1 LLGEGDAESDADR
14 SPQEAARVPQVVFG
28 VGPRQ
33 ANHSPRHLPGDDDTA
48 EPGCETAVRYTSTM
62 PKIFEQD
69 GYSFF
74 FYSNDHAP
82 IHVHVR
88 RDGGEAV
95 FVVEPEVELRESVGF
110 NVRELS
116 RAEDLIDDNIELI
129 KQKWAE
135 HLG

>member
-1 LLGEGDAESDADR
+1 MSSHQAPERCLAKGRGRRTPPA
-14 SPQEAARVPQVVFG
+14 SPAL
-28 VGPRQ
+28 PRDH
-33 ANHSPRHLPGDDDTA
+33 ATA
-48 EPGCETAVRYTSTM
+48 EPDSETAVRYTRTM

-88 RDGGEAV
+88 RGAGEAV
-95 FVVEPEVELRESVGF
+95 FVVEPEVELRESVGL

-116 RAEDLIDDNIELI
+116 RAGD
-129 KQKWAE
+129 
-135 HLG
+135 